1 MGRTTPAEKFA
12 DSTGGLAGLGDASF
26 KGPAVERR
34 VASGACRA
42 RR

>member
-26 KGPAVERR
+26 KGWGRSAGRR
-34 VASGACRA
+34 W
-42 RR
+42 